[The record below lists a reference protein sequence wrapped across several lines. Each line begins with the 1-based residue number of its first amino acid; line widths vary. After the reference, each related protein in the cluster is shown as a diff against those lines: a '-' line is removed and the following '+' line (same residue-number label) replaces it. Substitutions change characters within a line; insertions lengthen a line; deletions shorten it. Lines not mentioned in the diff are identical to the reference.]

1 MKKRTVNI
9 LLGIMVV
16 VGIGI
21 GCVTGVSMASTGHT
35 PEPYPVNENGQTYG
49 GIDPYSIV
57 PQEEP
62 DLIAAMGIDGT
73 LGYIYAAD
81 VDGDKPSTPEEAA
94 IYMEN
99 LERTRERARAA
110 GEVYLRLI
118 PLYDSD
124 GVTVIG
130 EYGISY

>member
-1 MKKRTVNI
+1 MKKRTIII
-9 LLGIMVV
+9 LMGAMLVA
-16 VGIGI
+16 GIGI
-21 GCVTGVSMASTGHT
+21 GCVTAVATASMGHT

-99 LERTRERARAA
+99 LEREAERARVA
-110 GEVYLRLI
+110 GEEYLRLI